1 MTNAWRIVS
10 ANYKDKA
17 YTGDGARIYGGRWN
31 SKGVAVVYTAGSLAL
46 ASIEMI
52 VNLPAP
58 KLLQKYVRISAQIG
72 SDLVSHLSEADLP
85 EDWNSR
91 PISPST
97 RAIGDSWV
105 KKQSSAVLRVPSI
118 VVPDEYNY
126 LLNPTHPDFAK
137 IEVGK
142 PIIYYLDPRLSKR

>member
-1 MTNAWRIVS
+1 MITVWRIVS

-17 YTGDGARIYGGRWN
+17 YTGDGARIHGGRWN
-31 SKGVAVVYTAGSLAL
+31 SKGVAVVYTAESLAL

-58 KLLQKYVRISAQIG
+58 KLLQKYVRISAYIRL
-72 SDLVSHLSEADLP
+72 DLVLELSDVDLP

-97 RAIGDSWV
+97 RAIGDRWM
-105 KKQSSAVLRVPSI
+105 KEQRSAVLSVPRIIFFSLFI
-118 VVPDEYNY
+118 VMTSSSFIGLCES
-126 LLNPTHPDFAK
+126 A
-137 IEVGK
+137 
-142 PIIYYLDPRLSKR
+142 

>member
-1 MTNAWRIVS
+1 MITAWRIVS
-10 ANYKDKA
+10 ANYIDKA
-17 YTGDGARIYGGRWN
+17 YTGDGARVHGGRWN

-58 KLLQKYVRISAQIG
+58 QLLHKYVRISARI
-72 SDLVSHLSEADLP
+72 SLDLVSDLSETDFP
-85 EDWNSR
+85 QDWNSR

-97 RAIGDSWV
+97 RAIGDRWV
-105 KKQSSAVLRVPSI
+105 KKQCSAALRVPSI

-126 LLNPTHPDFAK
+126 LLNPSHPDFVK
-137 IEVGK
+137 IEIGK
-142 PIIYYLDPRLSKR
+142 PIICYFDPRLTKR

>member
-1 MTNAWRIVS
+1 MITAWRIVS

-17 YTGDGARIYGGRWN
+17 FAGDGARIHGGRWN
-31 SKGVAVVYTAGSLAL
+31 SKGVAVVYTADSLAL

-58 KLLQKYVRISAQIG
+58 KLLQKYVRISAQT
-72 SDLVSHLSEADLP
+72 SLNLVSELSGADLP
-85 EDWNSR
+85 EDWNNR

-97 RAIGDSWV
+97 RAIGDRWI
-105 KKQSSAVLRVPSI
+105 KEQRSAVLRVPSI

-126 LLNPTHPDFAK
+126 LLNPTHPDFARIK
-137 IEVGK
+137 IGK
-142 PIIYYLDPRLSKR
+142 PTIYYFDPRLTKQ

>member
-1 MTNAWRIVS
+1 MITAWRIVS

-17 YTGDGARIYGGRWN
+17 FAGDGARIHGGRWN
-31 SKGVAVVYTAGSLAL
+31 SKGVAVVYTADSLAL

-58 KLLQKYVRISAQIG
+58 ELLQKYVRISARI
-72 SDLVSHLSEADLP
+72 SLDLVSELSEADVP

-97 RAIGDSWV
+97 RTIGDRWA
-105 KKQSSAVLRVPSI
+105 KKQRSAVLRVPSI

-126 LLNPTHPDFAK
+126 LLNPSHPDFSQIK
-137 IEVGK
+137 IGK
-142 PIIYYLDPRLSKR
+142 PTIYYFGPRLTK

>member
-1 MTNAWRIVS
+1 MINAWRIVS

-46 ASIEMI
+46 ATIEMF

-58 KLLQKYVRISAQIG
+58 KLLQNYVRISAQIS
-72 SDLVSHLSEADLP
+72 SDLVSNLSEADLP

-97 RAIGDSWV
+97 RAIGDRWV
-105 KKQSSAVLRVPSI
+105 KKQNSAILRVPSI
-118 VVPDEYNY
+118 VVPDEYSY
-126 LLNPTHPDFAK
+126 LTNPAHPDFSK
-137 IEVGK
+137 IEISK
-142 PIIYYLDPRLSKR
+142 PIVYYFDPRLTK

>member
-1 MTNAWRIVS
+1 MITAWRIVS

-17 YTGDGARIYGGRWN
+17 YTGDGARVHGGRWN
-31 SKGVAVVYTAGSLAL
+31 SKGLSVVYTADSLAL

-58 KLLQKYVRISAQIG
+58 KLLQKYDRISAQISLNLVLEL
-72 SDLVSHLSEADLP
+72 SDVDLP

-97 RAIGDSWV
+97 RAIGDRWI
-105 KKQSSAVLRVPSI
+105 KEQRSAVLRVPSI

-126 LLNPTHPDFAK
+126 LLNPNHPDFAK
-137 IEVGK
+137 VKIGK
-142 PIIYYLDPRLSKR
+142 PTMYYFDPRLTKK

>member
-1 MTNAWRIVS
+1 MINAWRIVS
-10 ANYKDKA
+10 SNYKDNA

-58 KLLQKYVRISAQIG
+58 KLLQKYVRISAQIS
-72 SDLVSHLSEADLP
+72 SDLVSDLSEADLP

-97 RAIGDSWV
+97 RGIGDRWV

-118 VVPDEYNY
+118 VVPDEYYY
-126 LLNPTHPDFAK
+126 LLNPIHPDFAK
-137 IEVGK
+137 IEIGK
-142 PIIYYLDPRLSKR
+142 PIVYYFEPRLTKR

>member
-1 MTNAWRIVS
+1 MITAWRIVN

-17 YTGDGARIYGGRWN
+17 FAGDGARVHGGRWN

-46 ASIEMI
+46 ASIEML

-58 KLLQKYVRISAQIG
+58 KLLQKYTRIPAQI
-72 SDLVSHLSEADLP
+72 SPDLVLDLPEFELP
-85 EDWNSR
+85 EDWQSR

-97 RAIGDSWV
+97 RAIGDQWA
-105 KKQSSAVLRVPSI
+105 KEQRSAVLRVPSI

-126 LLNPTHPDFAK
+126 LLNPNHPEFAK
-137 IEVGK
+137 IKIGK
-142 PIIYYLDPRLSKR
+142 PTVYYFDPRLIKR

>member
-1 MTNAWRIVS
+1 MITVWRIVS

-17 YTGDGARIYGGRWN
+17 YTGDGARIHGGRWN

-58 KLLQKYVRISAQIG
+58 KLLQKYVRISAHINL
-72 SDLVSHLSEADLP
+72 DLVSELSEADLP
-85 EDWNSR
+85 EDWNNR

-97 RAIGDSWV
+97 RAIGDRWV

-118 VVPDEYNY
+118 VVPEEYNY

-137 IEVGK
+137 IEIGK
-142 PIIYYLDPRLSKR
+142 PIVYYFDPRLRKQ

>member
-1 MTNAWRIVS
+1 MITAWRIVS

-17 YTGDGARIYGGRWN
+17 YTSDGARVHGGRWN
-31 SKGVAVVYTAGSLAL
+31 SKGVALVYTAGSLAL

-58 KLLQKYVRISAQIG
+58 KLLKKFVRISAQI
-72 SDLVSHLSEADLP
+72 SPDFVAELSEADLP

-97 RAIGDSWV
+97 RAIGDHWV
-105 KKQSSAVLRVPSI
+105 RKRSTAVLRVPSI
-118 VVPDEYNY
+118 VVPDEFNY
-126 LLNPTHPDFAK
+126 LLNPSHPDFAK
-137 IEVGK
+137 IQN
-142 PIIYYLDPRLSKR
+142 Y

>member
-1 MTNAWRIVS
+1 MITAWRIVG

-17 YTGDGARIYGGRWN
+17 YSGDGARVHGGRWN
-31 SKGVAVVYTAGSLAL
+31 SKGVAVVYTADSLAL

-58 KLLQKYVRISAQIG
+58 KLLQKYVRISAQIDLDLI
-72 SDLVSHLSEADLP
+72 SDLSEVELP

-97 RAIGDSWV
+97 RAIGDRWV
-105 KKQSSAVLRVPSI
+105 KKQSSAVLKVPSI

-137 IEVGK
+137 IKIGK
-142 PIIYYLDPRLSKR
+142 PTIYYFDPRLTKQ

>member
-1 MTNAWRIVS
+1 MITAWRIVS
-10 ANYKDKA
+10 ANHKDKA
-17 YTGDGARIYGGRWN
+17 YAGDGARIHGGRWN
-31 SKGVAVVYTAGSLAL
+31 SKGVAVIYTADSLAL

-58 KLLQKYVRISAQIG
+58 KLLQMYVRISARFS
-72 SDLVSHLSEADLP
+72 SDLVSDLSEADLP

-97 RAIGDSWV
+97 RAIGDRWV
-105 KKQSSAVLRVPSI
+105 KEQSSAVLRVPSI

-126 LLNPTHPDFAK
+126 LLNPNHPDFVK
-137 IEVGK
+137 IEIGK
-142 PIIYYLDPRLSKR
+142 PIIYYFDPRLKKK

>member
-1 MTNAWRIVS
+1 
-10 ANYKDKA
+10 
-17 YTGDGARIYGGRWN
+17 
-31 SKGVAVVYTAGSLAL
+31 L
-46 ASIEMI
+46 
-52 VNLPAP
+52 
-58 KLLQKYVRISAQIG
+58 
-72 SDLVSHLSEADLP
+72 DLVSDLSEADLP

-97 RAIGDSWV
+97 RAIGDRWF

-137 IEVGK
+137 IKIGK
-142 PIIYYLDPRLSKR
+142 PIIYFFDPRLTKQ

>member
-1 MTNAWRIVS
+1 MITAWRIVS

-17 YTGDGARIYGGRWN
+17 FVGDGARIHGGRWN
-31 SKGVAVVYTAGSLAL
+31 SKGVAVVYTADSLAL

-58 KLLQKYVRISAQIG
+58 KLLQKYVRISARIG
-72 SDLVSHLSEADLP
+72 LDLVSDLSAADFP

-97 RAIGDSWV
+97 RAVGDHWV

-126 LLNPTHPDFAK
+126 LLNPSHPDFVK
-137 IEVGK
+137 IEIGK
-142 PIIYYLDPRLSKR
+142 PIIYYFDPRLTKR

>member
-1 MTNAWRIVS
+1 MISAWRIVG

-17 YTGDGARIYGGRWN
+17 YAGDGARIYGGRWN

-58 KLLQKYVRISAQIG
+58 KLLQKYVRISARI
-72 SDLVSHLSEADLP
+72 SLDLVFELSEADFP

-97 RAIGDSWV
+97 RAIGDQWI
-105 KKQSSAVLRVPSI
+105 KEQRSAVLRVPSI

-137 IEVGK
+137 IEIGK
-142 PIIYYLDPRLSKR
+142 PIVYFFNPRLVKP

>member
-1 MTNAWRIVS
+1 MITAWRIVS

-17 YTGDGARIYGGRWN
+17 YAGDGARIYGGRWN

-58 KLLQKYVRISAQIG
+58 KLLQRYVRISARI
-72 SDLVSHLSEADLP
+72 SLDLVLDLSEADLS

-97 RAIGDSWV
+97 RAIGDQWI
-105 KKQSSAVLRVPSI
+105 KEQRSAVFRVPSI

-137 IEVGK
+137 IEISK
-142 PIIYYLDPRLSKR
+142 PIGYF

>member
-1 MTNAWRIVS
+1 MITAWRIVS

-17 YTGDGARIYGGRWN
+17 YTGDGARVHGGRWN
-31 SKGVAVVYTAGSLAL
+31 SKGVAVVYTADSLAL

-58 KLLQKYVRISAQIG
+58 KLLQKYVRISAQI
-72 SDLVSHLSEADLP
+72 SLDFVSELSWADLP

-91 PISPST
+91 PMSPST
-97 RAIGDSWV
+97 RAIGDRWI

-126 LLNPTHPDFAK
+126 LLNPTHPDFSQIK
-137 IEVGK
+137 IGK
-142 PIIYYLDPRLSKR
+142 PTIYYFDPRLTKK

>member
-1 MTNAWRIVS
+1 MINAWRIVS
-10 ANYKDKA
+10 ANHKDKA
-17 YTGDGARIYGGRWN
+17 YTGDGARVHGGRWN
-31 SKGVAVVYTAGSLAL
+31 SKGVAVVYTADSLAL

-58 KLLQKYVRISAQIG
+58 KMLQKYVRISAYI
-72 SDLVSHLSEADLP
+72 SLDLVLELSEVDLP

-97 RAIGDSWV
+97 RAIGDRWV
-105 KKQSSAVLRVPSI
+105 KEQSSAVLRVPSI

-126 LLNPTHPDFAK
+126 LLNPNHPDFVK
-137 IEVGK
+137 IEIGK
-142 PIIYYLDPRLSKR
+142 PIIYYFDTRLTKK

>member
-1 MTNAWRIVS
+1 MITAWRIVS
-10 ANYKDKA
+10 ANFKDKA

-31 SKGVAVVYTAGSLAL
+31 SKGVAVVYTADSLAL

-58 KLLQKYVRISAQIG
+58 RLLQKYVRISARI
-72 SDLVSHLSEADLP
+72 SLDLVLDLAGADWP

-97 RAIGDSWV
+97 QAIGDQWI
-105 KKQSSAVLRVPSI
+105 KEQKSAVLRVPSI

-137 IEVGK
+137 IEIGK
-142 PIIYYLDPRLSKR
+142 PMAYFFDPRLV

>member
-1 MTNAWRIVS
+1 MITAWRIVS

-17 YTGDGARIYGGRWN
+17 FAGDGARIHGGRWN
-31 SKGVAVVYTAGSLAL
+31 SKGVAVVYTADSLAL

-58 KLLQKYVRISAQIG
+58 KLLQKYVRISAQT
-72 SDLVSHLSEADLP
+72 SLNLVSELSGADLP

-97 RAIGDSWV
+97 RAIGDRWI
-105 KKQSSAVLRVPSI
+105 KEQRSAVLRVPSI

-126 LLNPTHPDFAK
+126 LLNPTHPDFARIK
-137 IEVGK
+137 IGK
-142 PIIYYLDPRLSKR
+142 PTIYYFDPRLTKQ

>member
-1 MTNAWRIVS
+1 MINAWRIVS

-58 KLLQKYVRISAQIG
+58 KLLQKYVRISAQFS
-72 SDLVSHLSEADLP
+72 SDLVSDISEADLP

-97 RAIGDSWV
+97 RAIGDRWS
-105 KKQSSAVLRVPSI
+105 KKQSSAILRVPSI
-118 VVPDEYNY
+118 VVPDEYNF
-126 LLNPTHPDFAK
+126 LLNPTHPDFAN

-142 PIIYYLDPRLSKR
+142 PIVYYFDYRLTKR

>member
-1 MTNAWRIVS
+1 MITAWRIVS

-17 YTGDGARIYGGRWN
+17 YTSDGARVHGGRWN

-52 VNLPAP
+52 VNLPTP
-58 KLLQKYVRISAQIG
+58 NLLQKYVRISAQI
-72 SDLVSHLSEADLP
+72 SLDLVSELPEADLP

-97 RAIGDSWV
+97 RAIGDRWV
-105 KKQSSAVLRVPSI
+105 KKQNSAVLRVPSI

-126 LLNPTHPDFAK
+126 LLNPAHPDFAQ
-137 IEVGK
+137 IQIGK
-142 PIIYYLDPRLSKR
+142 PTIYYFSPRLTKQ

>member
-1 MTNAWRIVS
+1 MITVWRIVS
-10 ANYKDKA
+10 AHYKDKA
-17 YTGDGARIYGGRWN
+17 HTGDGARIHGGRWN
-31 SKGVAVVYTAGSLAL
+31 SKGVAVVYVAGSLAL

-58 KLLQKYVRISAQIG
+58 KLLQKYVRISAQIS
-72 SDLVSHLSEADLP
+72 SDLVSDLSEADLP

-97 RAIGDSWV
+97 RAIGDLWV

-126 LLNPTHPDFAK
+126 LLNPAHADFAK
-137 IEVGK
+137 IEIGK
-142 PIIYYLDPRLSKR
+142 PIIYYFDPRLTKA

>member
-1 MTNAWRIVS
+1 MITAWRIIS

-17 YTGDGARIYGGRWN
+17 FTGDGARIHGGRWN

-58 KLLQKYVRISAQIG
+58 KLLQKYVRISAHI
-72 SDLVSHLSEADLP
+72 SLDLVSDLSEADLP
-85 EDWNSR
+85 EDWSSR
-91 PISPST
+91 PIAPST
-97 RAIGDSWV
+97 RVVGDCWV

-118 VVPDEYNY
+118 VVPEEYNY

-137 IEVGK
+137 IEIGK
-142 PIIYYLDPRLSKR
+142 PIIYYFDPRLKKR

>member
-1 MTNAWRIVS
+1 MITAWRIVT
-10 ANYKDKA
+10 ADYKNKA
-17 YTGDGARIYGGRWN
+17 FTGDGARVHGGRWN
-31 SKGVAVVYTAGSLAL
+31 SKGVAVVYTADSLAL

-58 KLLQKYVRISAQIG
+58 KLLQKYVRISIHI
-72 SDLVSHLSEADLP
+72 SLDLVSELSAVDFP

-97 RAIGDSWV
+97 RAIGDRWF

-126 LLNPTHPDFAK
+126 LLNPTHPDFAQIK
-137 IEVGK
+137 IGK
-142 PIIYYLDPRLSKR
+142 PTIYYFDPRLAKK

>member
-1 MTNAWRIVS
+1 MISAWRIVS
-10 ANYKDKA
+10 ANYKDNA
-17 YTGDGARIYGGRWN
+17 FAGDGARIHGGRWN
-31 SKGVAVVYTAGSLAL
+31 SKGVAVVYTADSLAL

-58 KLLQKYVRISAQIG
+58 KLLQKYVRISAQT
-72 SDLVSHLSEADLP
+72 SLNLVSELSGADLP

-97 RAIGDSWV
+97 RAIGDRWI
-105 KKQSSAVLRVPSI
+105 KEQRSAVLRVPSI

-126 LLNPTHPDFAK
+126 LLNPTHPDFARIK
-137 IEVGK
+137 IGK
-142 PIIYYLDPRLSKR
+142 PTIYYFDPRLTKQ